1 MPPFYQ
7 DDTLVIHEELHIVVD
22 EGDETMIPLS
32 AKGMGTT
39 LHCKQDLTN
48 IDLGPQLTN
57 NPFERTIVLEN
68 KGRRHQALRWT
79 NKVGQ
84 MSLDDLPLIMTRNT
98 LLTYF

>member
-1 MPPFYQ
+1 M
-7 DDTLVIHEELHIVVD
+7 IHEELHIVVD
-22 EGDETMIPLS
+22 EGEDTMIPLS

-84 MSLDDLPLIMTRNT
+84 MSLDDQTLITAHHTVLTR
-98 LLTYF
+98 F